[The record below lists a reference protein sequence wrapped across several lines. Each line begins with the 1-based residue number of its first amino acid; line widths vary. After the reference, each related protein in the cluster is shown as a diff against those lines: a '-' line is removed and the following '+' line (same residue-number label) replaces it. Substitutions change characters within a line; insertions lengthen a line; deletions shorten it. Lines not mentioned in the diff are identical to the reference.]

1 MKPEEIPDHDFPWQ
15 GGVLLHDRANDN
27 YLIVRFGDG
36 TNDPNDEAEFDRYKD
51 EFDDYLITE
60 VFLCGEELRKFGW
73 ASAKSDDGYMIPIHR
88 RDHESGQIRDW
99 IEKACDVSGFEMSE
113 MDYVSLVG

>member
-1 MKPEEIPDHDFPWQ
+1 MKPEEIPNHDFPWS
-15 GGVLLHDRANDN
+15 GGVLLRDRKNDV

-36 TNDPNDEAEFDRYKD
+36 TNDPNDDAEFDKYKD

-60 VFLCGEELRKFGW
+60 VFLVGEDFRRHGW
-73 ASAKSDDGYMIPIHR
+73 ASSISDDGYMIPIHR

-99 IEKACDVSGFEMSE
+99 IDKACDVSGFISEEME
-113 MDYVSLVG
+113 FVSLV